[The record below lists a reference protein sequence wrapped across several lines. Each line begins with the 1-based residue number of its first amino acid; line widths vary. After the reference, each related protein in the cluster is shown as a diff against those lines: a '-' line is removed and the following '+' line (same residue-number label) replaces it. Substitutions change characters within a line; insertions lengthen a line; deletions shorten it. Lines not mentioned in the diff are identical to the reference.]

1 MLNTAMILAAGM
13 GSRMGAL
20 TETRPKPLL
29 EVKGRAIIDR
39 LLDHLAVAGVGRAVI
54 NLHHGARLLRQH
66 LDSRIDL
73 VIEFSDESDRLLN
86 TGGGVAKALPL
97 LGNGPFFVINGDVM
111 WLDGMGN
118 TLQALAARFQP
129 EKISALLLMQPTVG
143 AVGYVGVGDFGML
156 PDGQLYRRP
165 EVEVAP
171 FIHTGIQILT
181 PALFLDCPKAPFS
194 LNRIYDLAADQGR
207 LYGLRHEGQWMELNR
222 PEGLAAAERAL
233 ED

>member
-1 MLNTAMILAAGM
+1 
-13 GSRMGAL
+13 
-20 TETRPKPLL
+20 
-29 EVKGRAIIDR
+29 
-39 LLDHLAVAGVGRAVI
+39 
-54 NLHHGARLLRQH
+54 
-66 LDSRIDL
+66 
-73 VIEFSDESDRLLN
+73 
-86 TGGGVAKALPL
+86 
-97 LGNGPFFVINGDVM
+97 M

-129 EKISALLLMQPTVG
+129 KKISAWLLMQPTVG
-143 AVGYVGVGDFGML
+143 AGGYGGVGDFGML

-207 LYGLRHEGQWMELNR
+207 LYGLRHEGRWMELNR